1 MQYLCLVY
9 PGADFTP
16 QPADVPSYL
25 SVRDA
30 MTKAG
35 VYVGSGALQPAESAT
50 TIHRRGGDI
59 VLTDGPFAEMAEHV
73 GGYFVLDCADLDE
86 AVKWAVTIPAMAR
99 DASVEIRPLIEFTV
113 PPEA

>member
-9 PGADFTP
+9 TAPDSTP
-16 QPADVPSYL
+16 RQADVPTYL

-30 MTKAG
+30 MTRAG
-35 VYVGSGALQPAESAT
+35 VYLGSGALQPAGSAT
-50 TIHRRGGDI
+50 TIHRRDGDI

-73 GGYFVLDCADLDE
+73 GGYFILDCTDLDE
-86 AVKWAVTIPAMAR
+86 AVKWAATIPALAR
-99 DASVEIRPLIEFTV
+99 DASVEIRPLIEFAL